1 MCVMGAFGVKSES
14 AKMRVQRREK
24 VWLGGKSQP

>member
-1 MCVMGAFGVKSES
+1 MMGAFEGKSES
-14 AKMRVQRREK
+14 AKMRVQRREE

>member
-14 AKMRVQRREK
+14 AKMSVQRREE
-24 VWLGGKSQP
+24 VWLSGKSQP